1 MTLMFNR
8 NPHSNEQF
16 EKLIECSID
25 AVKGYE
31 DYLLDRINYNQL
43 AKIMKKLHNA
53 IPPTNETAVKAK
65 KIENKD
71 YKEFF
76 D

>member
-1 MTLMFNR
+1 MFNKT
-8 NPHSNEQF
+8 PHQPEWID
-16 EKLIECSID
+16 KLIEASVD

-31 DYLLDRINYNQL
+31 DYLLDKIKYNDL

-53 IPPTNETAVKAK
+53 IPDENQQPQKAK
-65 KIENKD
+65 RIDPKD
-71 YKEFF
+71 YKHYF

>member
-1 MTLMFNR
+1 V
-8 NPHSNEQF
+8 
-16 EKLIECSID
+16 D

-31 DYLLDRINYNQL
+31 DYLLDKIKYNDL

-53 IPPTNETAVKAK
+53 IPDENQQPQKAK
-65 KIENKD
+65 RIDPKD
-71 YKEFF
+71 YKHYF